1 MAADNKSLGRFD
13 LTGILPA
20 RRGVPQI
27 GVTFEIDNNG
37 ILKVTAKDQGTGKD
51 QSIVIQPSGGLTKD
65 EINKMVNQA
74 EQMKEQDKKKREAVD
89 VRNNLDS
96 TIHNAQ
102 SSLTE
107 HGSKVSQEIREELL
121 RALEQARNQMKVE
134 DVNVLNEELRKL
146 NDVVYKFG
154 AAVTQSAQ
162 QGQQQQQSEQ
172 KPEGENNDQNKENKN

>member
-1 MAADNKSLGRFD
+1 M
-13 LTGILPA
+13 
-20 RRGVPQI
+20 
-27 GVTFEIDNNG
+27 
-37 ILKVTAKDQGTGKD
+37 
-51 QSIVIQPSGGLTKD
+51 
-65 EINKMVNQA
+65 
-74 EQMKEQDKKKREAVD
+74 
-89 VRNNLDS
+89 
-96 TIHNAQ
+96 
-102 SSLTE
+102 
-107 HGSKVSQEIREELL
+107 